1 MSRKENAMKK
11 IQFSS
16 DSKKAAEQF
25 AKMCDSSSSSRPK
38 FYLIPKTIGSNA
50 EFWLE
55 LVEINSTFIANV
67 PKAIKETEEFS
78 QHINHRKFYRYIP
91 TKFLTMDDYQEH
103 KKDPKSEI
111 SISGYHEIAEINEHE
126 SYSWVTLG
134 ISGDDWY
141 AEDTLTPEKIKAS
154 IGELAP
160 ARDILPELWSQK
172 LADLIWNSSLAM
184 VSFDAIPK
192 QYVREEWENLIEIYK
207 NKRYPLFED
216 SHTSIHP
223 EKLAEYWG
231 QFKTV
236 DQIKEAIKL
245 EEKIVECRNPYG
257 YTTIIGFGQR
267 KKMEIENPTE
277 FYEKMWEVVK
287 PYIENST
294 ELMDSFFKMYGC
306 NFSKVIPDE
315 DFCDKWILEDLIS
328 NSCAELYDIGKSESE
343 TANSEVEKIEAKE
356 CKVEALTNLKKR
368 IECFRDVTEEE
379 TVHFVK
385 EIFMRYRD
393 VTEEEMT
400 DITDIMKKLISEQE

>member
-16 DSKKAAEQF
+16 DPKKAAEQF
-25 AKMCDSSSSSRPK
+25 ATMCDSSSSSRPK
-38 FYLIPKTIGSNA
+38 FYIIPKTIGSDA
-50 EFWLE
+50 EFWVR

-67 PKAIKETEEFS
+67 PNAIKENEEFS
-78 QHINHRKFYRYIP
+78 QHIDHLKFYRYIP
-91 TKFLTMDDYQEH
+91 KKFLTVDEYQAH
-103 KKDPKSEI
+103 KDNPKSEI

-192 QYVREEWENLIEIYK
+192 QYVRKEWENLIEIYK
-207 NKRYPLFED
+207 NKRYPLFKD
-216 SHTSIHP
+216 SDTGLHP

-257 YTTIIGFGQR
+257 YTIIIGFGQR
-267 KKMEIENPTE
+267 KEMEIEDPTE
-277 FYEKMWEVVK
+277 FYKKMWEVVK
-287 PYIENST
+287 PSIENST

-306 NFSKVIPDE
+306 NFSRVIPNE
-315 DFCDKWILEDLIS
+315 DFCDKWILEDYY
-328 NSCAELYDIGKSESE
+328 NRSCAELYALGKSESE
-343 TANSEVEKIEAKE
+343 RAVSEVEKFEAKK
-356 CKVEALTNLKKR
+356 CRVEALTDFKER
-368 IECFRDVTEEE
+368 IESFRDMTEEE
-379 TVHFVK
+379 MVHFMK
-385 EIFMRYRD
+385 EILMRYRD
-393 VTEEEMT
+393 VTEEDIT
-400 DITDIMKKLISEQE
+400 DITDIMKELISEQE

>member
-16 DSKKAAEQF
+16 DPKKAAEQF

-38 FYLIPKTIGSNA
+38 FYLIPKTIGSDA
-50 EFWLE
+50 EFWLK

-111 SISGYHEIAEINEHE
+111 SISGLHEIAEINEHE

-192 QYVREEWENLIEIYK
+192 QYVRKEWENLIEIYK
-207 NKRYPLFED
+207 NK
-216 SHTSIHP
+216 
-223 EKLAEYWG
+223 
-231 QFKTV
+231 
-236 DQIKEAIKL
+236 
-245 EEKIVECRNPYG
+245 
-257 YTTIIGFGQR
+257 
-267 KKMEIENPTE
+267 
-277 FYEKMWEVVK
+277 
-287 PYIENST
+287 
-294 ELMDSFFKMYGC
+294 
-306 NFSKVIPDE
+306 
-315 DFCDKWILEDLIS
+315 
-328 NSCAELYDIGKSESE
+328 
-343 TANSEVEKIEAKE
+343 
-356 CKVEALTNLKKR
+356 
-368 IECFRDVTEEE
+368 
-379 TVHFVK
+379 
-385 EIFMRYRD
+385 
-393 VTEEEMT
+393 
-400 DITDIMKKLISEQE
+400 